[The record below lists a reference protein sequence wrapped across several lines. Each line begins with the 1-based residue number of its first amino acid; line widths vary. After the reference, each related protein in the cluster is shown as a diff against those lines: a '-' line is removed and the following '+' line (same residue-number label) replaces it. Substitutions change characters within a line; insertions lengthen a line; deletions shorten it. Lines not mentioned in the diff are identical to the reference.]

1 MSIKI
6 DGNCVI
12 TENIHTPHPHGE
24 QPKFRGEG
32 EFKRRQFPRGN
43 GWLLEVLFPGTPI
56 KIGEL
61 LKINSCSVEQN
72 YQLFHC

>member
-1 MSIKI
+1 MAS
-6 DGNCVI
+6 
-12 TENIHTPHPHGE
+12 
-24 QPKFRGEG
+24 RG
-32 EFKRRQFPRGN
+32 P
-43 GWLLEVLFPGTPI
+43 FPGTPI